1 MGQLAHDL
9 GPVGPEWE
17 WFRDELARRLA
28 EPDDRLDDP
37 YLIAEIGAGWEEIG
51 LLSQADYIKLR
62 RISAAVQR
70 TGGVISD
77 SDLDWSLD
85 VLTDSAQAVVRARVM
100 GMLGAVGT
108 DVALPAA
115 QRAKIEAAVAP
126 YVHGPE
132 DLDRQYA
139 AYVLR
144 ELRTR

>member
-1 MGQLAHDL
+1 VEQLAYDL
-9 GPVGPEWE
+9 GPVDPEWE
-17 WFRDELARRLA
+17 WLRDELARRLA

-70 TGGVISD
+70 TGGAISD
-77 SDLDWSLD
+77 SDLDWSLAI
-85 VLTDSAQAVVRARVM
+85 LAGTAQAVVRARVM

-115 QRAKIEAAVAP
+115 QRARIEASVAP